1 MPSRRIRVGMPNRW
15 EHACPLSRESMAPR
29 WPTCLPGCA
38 VKACHPCDPWGGAA
52 WADITK
58 FMANTTKMARVSD
71 ENAGSA
77 GSVVKELTS
86 LPHSKIRGLFDQ
98 GCITVNGETCEKAG
112 DRVRPGDELCVNY
125 DPEQGYREKKKKW
138 ADRTFSIVYE
148 DEQIIVVNK
157 SAGALTVSTDHGE
170 RNTLVSRVSHYLKHS
185 GRQREALVVHRLDRG
200 VSGLLVFAKTPAVLA
215 ALQEQFKERRPERR
229 YVAIVAGTLAQSAG
243 TFRSYLASGDN
254 LDQFTTRKESHGE
267 LAITHYRVQKVLD
280 GATVVDV
287 RLETGRR
294 NQIRVHFADHGN
306 PVLGD
311 PRYGREKAM
320 HERWVP
326 KRLALHAAS
335 LGFTHPTTGKPLLF
349 EARLPNS
356 MARFIGK

>member
-1 MPSRRIRVGMPNRW
+1 MPLRW
-15 EHACPLSRESMAPR
+15 EHAYPLTRESMAP
-29 WPTCLPGCA
+29 A
-38 VKACHPCDPWGGAA
+38 CDPWGVAGRT
-52 WADITK
+52 DITDI
-58 FMANTTKMARVSD
+58 MAIATKTVRVND
-71 ENAGSA
+71 ENSGSA
-77 GSVVKELTS
+77 GQVVRALTG
-86 LPHSKIRGLFDQ
+86 LPHSKLRGLFDH
-98 GCITVNGETCEKAG
+98 GCITVNGQPCESG
-112 DRVRPGDELCVNY
+112 GVRVKPGDELSVCF
-125 DPEQGYREKKKKW
+125 DPDQGYREKKKKW

-157 SAGALTVSTDHGE
+157 AAGALTVATEHGE

-200 VSGLLVFAKTPAVLA
+200 VSGLLAFAKTPAVLA
-215 ALQEQFKERRPERR
+215 ALQQQFKERKPERR
-229 YVAIVAGTLAQSAG
+229 YVAIVAGKLAKPAG

-267 LAITHYRVQKVLD
+267 LAITHYQVRKELP

-311 PRYGREKAM
+311 PRYGREKAW

-326 KRLALHAAS
+326 KRLALHAAT
-335 LGFTHPTTGKPLLF
+335 LGFTHPTTGQPLLF